1 MKMRE
6 LTLSQR
12 EALDKLNSINIELES
27 NQAQSLSNVC
37 WGYLN
42 HKFDESLLS
51 EPKAEIKKKLKYINE
66 IAPRIIT
73 SRCDDIF
80 DYTNNG
86 VHIKSPVIKNQ
97 VADVIVKPEASV
109 KEVETEVKIE
119 KKSTPKT
126 KKEKVVMNT
135 LF

>member
-12 EALDKLNSINIELES
+12 EALDKLNAINIELES

-51 EPKAEIKKKLKYINE
+51 EPKSEIKKKLKQINE
-66 IAPRIIT
+66 IAPRIVT
-73 SRCDDIF
+73 SGCDDIF
-80 DYTNNG
+80 DYAKNG
-86 VHIKSPVIKNQ
+86 VHIKSPVIK
-97 VADVIVKPEASV
+97 
-109 KEVETEVKIE
+109 
-119 KKSTPKT
+119 KSSC
-126 KKEKVVMNT
+126 
-135 LF
+135 

>member
-1 MKMRE
+1 MKMCE

-12 EALDKLNSINIELES
+12 EALDKLNAINIELES

-51 EPKAEIKKKLKYINE
+51 EPKTEIKKKLKQINE

-73 SRCDDIF
+73 SGCDDI
-80 DYTNNG
+80 
-86 VHIKSPVIKNQ
+86 
-97 VADVIVKPEASV
+97 
-109 KEVETEVKIE
+109 
-119 KKSTPKT
+119 
-126 KKEKVVMNT
+126 KEKVVMNT